1 MELRQLRHLIAL
13 VEHGSFSR
21 AAEAVHLTQPALSR
35 SIQALEASVGAAV
48 VERNRGAIVPTDV
61 GQLLLSHGR
70 RLDTATRDLERD
82 IALAQGLELGE
93 LRIGVGPYGGSAL
106 AGAPIGQL
114 NRAHPGLR
122 VKAIMAPWQELADR
136 ARARNVDLI
145 VLEVSQ
151 VQQMEDFAVLPM
163 SEHRLMVVC
172 RPEHPLTRRLAPAVD
187 DVFRYPLVGPSL
199 TAAQRDMIRSL
210 RPNASPEERGG
221 RSALAVECDLSGML
235 KDVLRHSDAVSMMPG
250 FMVARELASNHLVLL
265 RDLDLGLRVRFA
277 CAWLKSRTVS
287 PVAARFLALQ
297 SAYDQE
303 IAACPPDR
311 PARPGATGPSGR
323 P

>member
-1 MELRQLRHLIAL
+1 MSSLAPRRLRLEIT
-13 VEHGSFSR
+13 ET
-21 AAEAVHLTQPALSR
+21 AVS
-35 SIQALEASVGAAV
+35 GAATAPV
-48 VERNRGAIVPTDV
+48 SS
-61 GQLLLSHGR
+61 LLL
-70 RLDTATRDLERD
+70 DLFPASQR
-82 IALAQGLELGE
+82 AQQKKRGL
-93 LRIGVGPYGGSAL
+93 
-106 AGAPIGQL
+106 
-114 NRAHPGLR
+114 
-122 VKAIMAPWQELADR
+122 
-136 ARARNVDLI
+136 
-145 VLEVSQ
+145 
-151 VQQMEDFAVLPM
+151 
-163 SEHRLMVVC
+163 
-172 RPEHPLTRRLAPAVD
+172 
-187 DVFRYPLVGPSL
+187 
-199 TAAQRDMIRSL
+199 
-210 RPNASPEERGG
+210 
-221 RSALAVECDLSGML
+221 LAVECDLSGML